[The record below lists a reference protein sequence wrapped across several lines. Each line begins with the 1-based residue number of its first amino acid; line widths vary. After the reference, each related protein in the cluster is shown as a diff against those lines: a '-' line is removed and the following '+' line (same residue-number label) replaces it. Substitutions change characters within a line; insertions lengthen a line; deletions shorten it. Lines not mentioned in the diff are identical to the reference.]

1 MSITQSKFSFGG
13 NNMNKLLLRTKT
25 NPDNDVVQTRQIKT
39 FRFGILCY
47 RKKPTKQK
55 RINAS

>member
-1 MSITQSKFSFGG
+1 
-13 NNMNKLLLRTKT
+13 MNKLLVRMKT
-25 NPDNDVVQTRQIKT
+25 NPDNDLVQTRQIKT

-55 RINAS
+55 RINPM